1 MYKTTQ
7 VQNTISITQPLE
19 TISIAQLFQFQG
31 MTKDKK
37 KTMTNTGKKQ
47 INKNRSICH
56 VHLFIFHFI
65 HHIVTSR
72 VNCALDA
79 MF

>member
-31 MTKDKK
+31 RTKDKK
-37 KTMTNTGKKQ
+37 HYDQHREKTNQQK
-47 INKNRSICH
+47 
-56 VHLFIFHFI
+56 
-65 HHIVTSR
+65 
-72 VNCALDA
+72 
-79 MF
+79 